1 MEKKH
6 FWKYL
11 GKNLG
16 KNCLF
21 RLSIGVAN
29 DATIQ
34 QLEA

>member
-11 GKNLG
+11 EKNLG
-16 KNCLF
+16 KNFLF
-21 RLSIGVAN
+21 RLSIGVAD
-29 DATIQ
+29 DATIK